1 MTAAELLADCHARR
15 IDLQAHGGQLD
26 IDAPAGE
33 LTPELLARLRDAKP
47 ELLAMLASGP
57 QDLQPQEPD
66 LPAAVP
72 TDDDHDAAGWT
83 EYTCRSTKSARCHP
97 CRPSGVDV
105 PLPGPCPTCSSLE
118 RWQDAAGS
126 LHCPTCR
133 PPDPRAA
140 EWRQRVAAARARHPV
155 AKTWPLPGADDV
167 LRLTPDDLPPVPW
180 HFGGLDCYDNGRL
193 LNELRIDLTVIGR
206 GGVNHRSGRLR
217 RDIERILHVARRK
230 EPRP

>member
-1 MTAAELLADCHARR
+1 MFDTTAFLAGLFGLDDGPAAAPADRPQDAAPVAGGLDGGQDHGGPGGG
-15 IDLQAHGGQLD
+15 DLQAGGCLGLVTTED
-26 IDAPAGE
+26 VDG
-33 LTPELLARLRDAKP
+33 
-47 ELLAMLASGP
+47 
-57 QDLQPQEPD
+57 
-66 LPAAVP
+66 
-72 TDDDHDAAGWT
+72 DAAGWT
-83 EYTCRSTKSARCHP
+83 EYTTPDGRHGWRRAD
-97 CRPSGVDV
+97 VADLQDV

-118 RWQDAAGS
+118 RWQDVAGS

-140 EWRQRVAAARARHPV
+140 EWRDKVAVARARHPIV
-155 AKTWPLPGADDV
+155 KTWPLPGADDA

-217 RDIERILHVARRK
+217 RDIERILHVAQRK